1 MLALLAHIAATSLF
15 LGAFALSIY
24 AITITLKGQ

>member
-1 MLALLAHIAATSLF
+1 MTLAHIAATSLF

-24 AITITLKGQ
+24 AIIKTVREA